1 MDPLPAYHE
10 LNKDVATLVAPYLNT
25 SDLYFGCLVNS
36 HFNEKFGNYFW
47 ANPFRDLAQRKEPC
61 DPGVVTRFF
70 LASTKHDLKTLKR
83 VRILDLRTL
92 HKIRRDRAQTKD
104 CVVFGPNLKPEWFFR
119 FFKNFPDLNCILL
132 APTCSEDYGIT
143 TVPDLPDD
151 YDGAP
156 QPEFLS
162 AAGCNTFNYS
172 LILNQNITKNLIYLD
187 ASETARSTN
196 WRAMVTAK
204 NLPKLRILKLR
215 GLRLTDTMLPPIV
228 TNSRGQ
234 LWSLDL
240 RDNLLTDNVIYLLIR
255 SCFLGRLPSYKH
267 GPLRATDDD
276 LFENPPI
283 YREINENSD
292 PSPTATTILRPDSI
306 HDVESSR
313 HGINILERRNNA
325 EDNLLLVTGLT
336 HLYISNNKFTALA
349 PKILLAST
357 NSLQVLDIGS
367 TRPNPPTGSGSGI
380 STHTQEHNV
389 PYLSR
394 KWQPRLEILR
404 IHHSIVT
411 HHPPTTQPYNKHSH
425 SHSDKAKTTHTP
437 LNIPNPNQPTPPQ
450 DPPSPFDPSSNSRLH
465 TLTLTSLPRR
475 SNPSTSLFPALQHFI
490 RRLSVQE
497 LTIQNAQKN
506 LTSRRAPLLY
516 PGLRELILEFLP
528 EARSASADGG
538 GGGGGGASITDDQ
551 DADAYYKELA
561 GDFSFLNQ
569 EDVRAAM
576 GKEKVENENEGVH
589 DVDIVE
595 ELKKWRKSETLRWG
609 GKLTIKLF

>member
-10 LNKDVATLVAPYLNT
+10 LDKDVATLVAPYLNT
-25 SDLYFGCLVNS
+25 SDLCFGCLVNS
-36 HFNEKFGNYFW
+36 HFNEKFGNYLW

-61 DPGVVTRFF
+61 GVVTRFF

-83 VRILDLRTL
+83 VRILDLRAL
-92 HKIRRDRAQTKD
+92 HEIRRDRAQTKD
-104 CVVFGPNLKPEWFFR
+104 CVVLGPNLKPEWFFK

-143 TVPDLPDD
+143 TVPDLPGD

-172 LILNQNITKNLIYLD
+172 LILKQNITKNLIYLD
-187 ASETARSTN
+187 ASETACSTN
-196 WRAMVTAK
+196 WRAMFTAQ

-283 YREINENSD
+283 YREINESSD

-313 HGINILERRNNA
+313 HGINILERKNNA

-336 HLYISNNKFTALA
+336 HLCISNNKFTALA

-367 TRPNPPTGSGSGI
+367 TRPTPEIGAGSSI
-380 STHTQEHNV
+380 STHTQEHSI

-394 KWQPRLEILR
+394 NWQPRLEILR

-425 SHSDKAKTTHTP
+425 SNCDKAKTTHTP
-437 LNIPNPNQPTPPQ
+437 TPPNIPNPKQPTPPQ
-450 DPPSPFDPSSNSRLH
+450 DPPSPTSPFDPSSNPRLH

-506 LTSRRAPLLY
+506 LASRRAPLLY
-516 PGLRELILEFLP
+516 PGLRELTLEFLP
-528 EARSASADGG
+528 EARSASTD
-538 GGGGGGASITDDQ
+538 GGGASITDDQ

-561 GDFSFLNQ
+561 HDFSFLNQ
-569 EDVRAAM
+569 QDVRAVM
-576 GKEKVENENEGVH
+576 GKGKVENENEGVH

-595 ELKKWRKSETLRWG
+595 ELREWRKSEVLRWG

>member
-25 SDLYFGCLVNS
+25 SDLYSGCLVNS
-36 HFNEKFGNYFW
+36 HFNEKFGNYLW

-61 DPGVVTRFF
+61 GVVTRFF
-70 LASTKHDLKTLKR
+70 FASTRHDLKTLKR
-83 VRILDLRTL
+83 VRILDLRAL
-92 HKIRRDRAQTKD
+92 HEIRRDRAQTKD
-104 CVVFGPNLKPEWFFR
+104 CVVFGPNLKPEWFFK

-132 APTCSEDYGIT
+132 APTCSEDYGVA

-156 QPEFLS
+156 QLEFFS

-172 LILNQNITKNLIYLD
+172 LILNHNITKNLIYLD

-196 WRAMVTAK
+196 WRAMFTIQ

-234 LWSLDL
+234 IWSLEL
-240 RDNLLTDNVIYLLIR
+240 RDNLLTDNVIYRLIR

-276 LFENPPI
+276 LFEDPPI
-283 YREINENSD
+283 YREINESSD
-292 PSPTATTILRPDSI
+292 SSPTTITTLRPDSI
-306 HDVESSR
+306 YNVESSR

-325 EDNLLLVTGLT
+325 EDNLLLATGLT

-367 TRPNPPTGSGSGI
+367 TRPNPPIGAGSSI
-380 STHTQEHNV
+380 DIHTQEHSI

-394 KWQPRLEILR
+394 TWQPRLEILR

-411 HHPPTTQPYNKHSH
+411 HQLPTTKPHNQHSHSH
-425 SHSDKAKTTHTP
+425 SHSDNPATTT
-437 LNIPNPNQPTPPQ
+437 TPPNISTRYQ
-450 DPPSPFDPSSNSRLH
+450 TTPSPDPRPPFDPSSNPRLH

-475 SNPSTSLFPALQHFI
+475 SNPSSSLFPALQHFI
-490 RRLSVQE
+490 HRLSLQE
-497 LTIQNAQKN
+497 LTIRNTQKN
-506 LTSRRAPLLY
+506 LTSRRAPPLY

-528 EARSASADGG
+528 ETRSAD
-538 GGGGGGASITDDQ
+538 GGGGGASITDDQ
-551 DADAYYKELA
+551 DADAYHKELA
-561 GDFSFLNQ
+561 RDFSFLSQ
-569 EDVRAAM
+569 EDVRAVT
-576 GKEKVENENEGVH
+576 GKEKRGKGNEGVH
-589 DVDIVE
+589 HVDIVE
-595 ELKKWRKSETLRWG
+595 ELRKWRKSEVLRWG

>member
-36 HFNEKFGNYFW
+36 HFNGKFGNHLW

-61 DPGVVTRFF
+61 DPGVVSRFF
-70 LASTKHDLKTLKR
+70 LASTKLDLETLKR
-83 VRILDLRTL
+83 VRILDLRAL
-92 HKIRRDRAQTKD
+92 HEIRRDRAQTKD
-104 CVVFGPNLKPEWFFR
+104 CVVFGPNLKPEWFFK

-132 APTCSEDYGIT
+132 APTCSEDYGVIT
-143 TVPDLPDD
+143 GADLPDD
-151 YDGAP
+151 YNGASH
-156 QPEFLS
+156 PEFLS

-172 LILNQNITKNLIYLD
+172 RILNHSITKNLIYLD

-196 WRAMVTAK
+196 WRAMFTIQ

-234 LWSLDL
+234 IWSLDL
-240 RDNLLTDNVIYLLIR
+240 RDNLLTDNVIYPLIR
-255 SCFLGRLPSYKH
+255 GCFLGRLPDYKH

-276 LFENPPI
+276 LFEDPPI
-283 YREINENSD
+283 YREVSESSD
-292 PSPTATTILRPDSI
+292 SSPTTITTLRPDSI
-306 HDVESSR
+306 HEVESSR
-313 HGINILERRNNA
+313 HGINILERRNNV

-336 HLYISNNKFTALA
+336 HLYISNNKLTALA

-367 TRPNPPTGSGSGI
+367 TRPNPPIGAGSGI
-380 STHTQEHNV
+380 DTHAQEHSI

-411 HHPPTTQPYNKHSH
+411 HQPPTTKPYNKHSH
-425 SHSDKAKTTHTP
+425 SHSHSDKAPTTITP
-437 LNIPNPNQPTPPQ
+437 PNISDPSQTPPQ
-450 DPPSPFDPSSNSRLH
+450 DPHPPFDPFSNPRLH
-465 TLTLTSLPRR
+465 TLTLTSLPRK
-475 SNPSTSLFPALQHFI
+475 SKSSSSTSLLPALQHFI

-497 LTIQNAQKN
+497 LTIRNTQKN

-528 EARSASADGG
+528 EARSAD
-538 GGGGGGASITDDQ
+538 GGGGGASITDDQ

-561 GDFSFLNQ
+561 RDFSFLGQ
-569 EDVRAAM
+569 EDVRAAT
-576 GKEKVENENEGVH
+576 GKEKQGNKGVH

-595 ELKKWRKSETLRWG
+595 ELRKWRKSEVLRWG